1 MEKTNRTH
9 WYDTSVRSVVFTL
22 IFLAVSHFAISEEPT
37 WRTVEEVLAVVGNTP
52 ILYSDVTLAALVH
65 LVEPEPMESLEDYRS
80 RLLGARIRLEVEFR
94 DLEDTGLLYRLEL
107 ETGTY
112 RDALIS
118 RGGGEEILDTSL
130 RHEGLVWPDVDELVL
145 RVAAVDAFVEQ
156 RLRPRIS
163 VTMEEIE
170 AAYQELLVN
179 EIAVSDEP
187 VPPLS
192 SVRDHLHTLLV
203 ERKLNEEIEN
213 WLERAEEHQEVT
225 RFGR

>member
-1 MEKTNRTH
+1 M
-9 WYDTSVRSVVFTL
+9 RSIGISL
-22 IFLAVSHFAISEEPT
+22 ILLAVSHFTASEEPR
-37 WRTVEEVLAVVGNTP
+37 WRTVEEVLAVVGSTP

-65 LVEPEPMESLEDYRS
+65 LVEPEPMEVPEDYRS
-80 RLLGARIRLEVEFR
+80 RLLSARIRLEVEFR
-94 DLEDTGLLYRLEL
+94 DLEDAGLLYRLEL
-107 ETGTY
+107 ETGPY
-112 RDALIS
+112 RDALVA
-118 RGGGEEILDTSL
+118 RGGGEDALDANL

-145 RVAAVDAFVEQ
+145 RVAAIEAYVEQ

-163 VTMEEIE
+163 ITMEEIE

-192 SVRDHLHTLLV
+192 TVRGHLHTLLV
-203 ERKLNEEIEN
+203 ERKLNEEIAR
-213 WLERAEEHQEVT
+213 WLERAEEDQEVM

>member
-1 MEKTNRTH
+1 M
-9 WYDTSVRSVVFTL
+9 RSVGISL
-22 IFLAVSHFAISEEPT
+22 ILLAVSHFTASEEPK
-37 WRTVEEVLAVVGNTP
+37 WQTVEEVLAVVGSTP

-65 LVEPEPMESLEDYRS
+65 LVEPELMEVPEDYRS
-80 RLLGARIRLEVEFR
+80 RLLSARIRLEVEFR
-94 DLEDTGLLYRLEL
+94 DLEDAGLLYRLEL
-107 ETGTY
+107 ESGPY
-112 RDALIS
+112 RDALVA
-118 RGGGEEILDTSL
+118 RAGGEDALDASL

-145 RVAAVDAFVEQ
+145 RVAAIDAFVEQ

-163 VTMEEIE
+163 ITMEEIE

-192 SVRDHLHTLLV
+192 AVRGHLHTLLV
-203 ERKLNEEIEN
+203 ERKLNEEIAS
-213 WLERAEEHQEVT
+213 WLERAEEDQDVM

>member
-1 MEKTNRTH
+1 MRA
-9 WYDTSVRSVVFTL
+9 VVFSL
-22 IFLAVSHFAISEEPT
+22 ILLTVSHFTASEEPT
-37 WRTVEEVLAVVGNTP
+37 WQTVEEVLAVVGSTP
-52 ILYSDVTLAALVH
+52 ILYSDVTLATLVH

-94 DLEDTGLLYRLEL
+94 DLEDTGLLYRLDL

-118 RGGGEEILDTSL
+118 RAGGEEVLGTSL

-163 VTMEEIE
+163 VTKEEIE

-192 SVRDHLHTLLV
+192 AVRDDLHTLLV
-203 ERKLNEEIEN
+203 ERKLNEEIES
-213 WLERAEEHQEVT
+213 WLERAEEHQEVM

>member
-1 MEKTNRTH
+1 VADHR
-9 WYDTSVRSVVFTL
+9 RSPILLV
-22 IFLAVSHFAISEEPT
+22 VSHFAVSEEPA
-37 WRTVEEVLAVVGNTP
+37 WRTIEEVLAVVGNTP

-65 LVEPEPMESLEDYRS
+65 LVEPEAMEPLDDYRS

-94 DLEDTGLLYRLEL
+94 DLEDTGLLFRLEL

-112 RDALIS
+112 RDALIA
-118 RGGGEEILDTSL
+118 RAGGEEVLETSL

-179 EIAVSDEP
+179 EIAISDEP

-192 SVRDHLHTLLV
+192 AVRDDLHTLLV
-203 ERKLNEEIEN
+203 ERKLNEEIES
-213 WLERAEEHQEVT
+213 WLERAEEHQEVM

>member
-1 MEKTNRTH
+1 MRA
-9 WYDTSVRSVVFTL
+9 VVFSL
-22 IFLAVSHFAISEEPT
+22 ILLTVSHFAASEEPT

-52 ILYSDVTLAALVH
+52 VLYSDVTLAALVH
-65 LVEPEPMESLEDYRS
+65 LVEPKATEPLEDYRS

-107 ETGTY
+107 ETGRY
-112 RDALIS
+112 RDALIA
-118 RGGGEEILDTSL
+118 RAGGEEVLDTSL
-130 RHEGLVWPDVDELVL
+130 RYEGLVWPDVDELVL

-163 VTMEEIE
+163 VTLEEIE

-179 EIAVSDEP
+179 EIAISDEP

-192 SVRDHLHTLLV
+192 AVRDDLHTLLV
-203 ERKLNEEIEN
+203 ERKLNEEIES
-213 WLERAEEHQEVT
+213 WLERAEEHQEVM

>member
-1 MEKTNRTH
+1 VSQTH
-9 WYDTSVRSVVFTL
+9 WYDTSVRAVVFSL
-22 IFLAVSHFAISEEPT
+22 ILLTVSHFTASEEPT
-37 WRTVEEVLAVVGNTP
+37 WQTVEEVLAVVGSTP
-52 ILYSDVTLAALVH
+52 ILYSDVTLATLVH

-94 DLEDTGLLYRLEL
+94 DLEDTGLLYRLDL

-112 RDALIS
+112 RDALTS
-118 RGGGEEILDTSL
+118 RAGGEEVLGMSL
-130 RHEGLVWPDVDELVL
+130 RHEGLMWPDVDELVL

-163 VTMEEIE
+163 VTKEEIE

-192 SVRDHLHTLLV
+192 AVRDDLHTLLV

-213 WLERAEEHQEVT
+213 WLERAEEHQEVM

>member
-1 MEKTNRTH
+1 M
-9 WYDTSVRSVVFTL
+9 RSAVFSL
-22 IFLAVSHFAISEEPT
+22 ILLTVSHFAASEEPI
-37 WRTVEEVLAVVGNTP
+37 WRTAEEVLAVVGNTP
-52 ILYSDVTLAALVH
+52 ILFSDVTLAALVH

-94 DLEDTGLLYRLEL
+94 DLEDAGLLYRLEL

-112 RDALIS
+112 GDALIA
-118 RGGGEEILDTSL
+118 RAGGEEALDASL
-130 RHEGLVWPDVDELVL
+130 QQEGLVWPDVDELVL

-163 VTMEEIE
+163 ITMEEIE

-179 EIAVSDEP
+179 EIAVSNEP

-192 SVRDHLHTLLV
+192 AVRGHLHTLLV
-203 ERKLNEEIEN
+203 ERKLNEEIER
-213 WLERAEEHQEVT
+213 WLERAEEDQEVM
-225 RFGR
+225 RFSP

>member
-1 MEKTNRTH
+1 MRP
-9 WYDTSVRSVVFTL
+9 VVFSL
-22 IFLAVSHFAISEEPT
+22 ILLTVSHFTASEEPT
-37 WRTVEEVLAVVGNTP
+37 WQTVEEVLAVVGSTP
-52 ILYSDVTLAALVH
+52 ILYSDITLATLVH

-94 DLEDTGLLYRLEL
+94 DLEDTGLLYRLDL

-118 RGGGEEILDTSL
+118 RAGGEEVLGTSL

-163 VTMEEIE
+163 VTKEEIE

-192 SVRDHLHTLLV
+192 AVRDDLHTLLV
-203 ERKLNEEIEN
+203 ERKLNEEIES
-213 WLERAEEHQEVT
+213 WLERAEEHQEVM

>member
-1 MEKTNRTH
+1 M
-9 WYDTSVRSVVFTL
+9 RSAVFSL
-22 IFLAVSHFAISEEPT
+22 ILLTVSHFAASEEPI

-52 ILYSDVTLAALVH
+52 ILFSDVTLAALVH

-94 DLEDTGLLYRLEL
+94 DLEDAGLLYRLEL

-112 RDALIS
+112 GDALIA
-118 RGGGEEILDTSL
+118 RAGGEEALDASL
-130 RHEGLVWPDVDELVL
+130 QQEGLVWPDVDELVL

-163 VTMEEIE
+163 ITMEEIE

-179 EIAVSDEP
+179 EIAVSNEP

-192 SVRDHLHTLLV
+192 AVRGHLHTLLV
-203 ERKLNEEIEN
+203 ERKLNEEIER
-213 WLERAEEHQEVT
+213 WLERAEEDQEVM
-225 RFGR
+225 RFSP

>member
-1 MEKTNRTH
+1 MRSPH
-9 WYDTSVRSVVFTL
+9 WYDTSVRCVGISL
-22 IFLAVSHFAISEEPT
+22 ILLAVSHFAASEEPR
-37 WRTVEEVLAVVGNTP
+37 WRTVEEVLAVVGSTP

-65 LVEPEPMESLEDYRS
+65 LVEPEPMQPLEDYRS
-80 RLLGARIRLEVEFR
+80 RLLSARILLEVEFR
-94 DLEDTGLLYRLEL
+94 DLEDSGLLYRLEL
-107 ETGTY
+107 DTPTY
-112 RDALIS
+112 REALIARAGGEDAL
-118 RGGGEEILDTSL
+118 DASL
-130 RHEGLVWPDVDELVL
+130 QHEGLVWPDVDELVL

-179 EIAVSDEP
+179 EIAASDEP

-192 SVRDHLHTLLV
+192 TVRDHLHTLLV
-203 ERKLNEEIEN
+203 ERKLNEEIAS
-213 WLERAEEHQEVT
+213 WLERAEEDQEVM

>member
-1 MEKTNRTH
+1 M
-9 WYDTSVRSVVFTL
+9 RSIGISL
-22 IFLAVSHFAISEEPT
+22 ILLTVSHFTASEEPR
-37 WRTVEEVLAVVGNTP
+37 WQTVEEVLAVVGSTP

-65 LVEPEPMESLEDYRS
+65 LVEPEPMEVPEDYRS
-80 RLLGARIRLEVEFR
+80 RLLSARIRLEVEFR
-94 DLEDTGLLYRLEL
+94 DLEDAGLLYRLEL

-112 RDALIS
+112 RNALIA
-118 RGGGEEILDTSL
+118 RAGGENVLDASL

-145 RVAAVDAFVEQ
+145 RVAAIEAFVEQ

-163 VTMEEIE
+163 ITMEEIE

-192 SVRDHLHTLLV
+192 TVRGHLHTLLV
-203 ERKLNEEIEN
+203 ERKLNDEIAS
-213 WLERAEEHQEVT
+213 WLERAEEDQEVM
-225 RFGR
+225 RFGH

>member
-9 WYDTSVRSVVFTL
+9 WYDTSVRSVVFSL
-22 IFLAVSHFAISEEPT
+22 IFLAVSHFAVSEEPT

-65 LVEPEPMESLEDYRS
+65 LVEPGPMESLEDYRS

-94 DLEDTGLLYRLEL
+94 DLEDTGLLYRLDL

-118 RGGGEEILDTSL
+118 RAGGEEVLDTSL
-130 RHEGLVWPDVDELVL
+130 RYEGLVWPDVDELVL
-145 RVAAVDAFVEQ
+145 RVAAIEAYVEQ

-163 VTMEEIE
+163 ITREEID

-192 SVRDHLHTLLV
+192 TVRGHLHTLLV
-203 ERKLNEEIEN
+203 ERKLNDEIAS
-213 WLERAEEHQEVT
+213 WLERAEEDQEVM
-225 RFGR
+225 RFGP

>member
-1 MEKTNRTH
+1 MSQTH
-9 WYDTSVRSVVFTL
+9 WYDTSVRAVVFSL
-22 IFLAVSHFAISEEPT
+22 ILLTVSHFTASEEPT
-37 WRTVEEVLAVVGNTP
+37 WQTVEEVLAVVGSTP
-52 ILYSDVTLAALVH
+52 ILYSDVTLATLVH

-94 DLEDTGLLYRLEL
+94 DLEDTGLLYRLDL

-118 RGGGEEILDTSL
+118 RAGGEEVLGTSL

-163 VTMEEIE
+163 VTKEEIE

-192 SVRDHLHTLLV
+192 AVRDDLHTLLV
-203 ERKLNEEIEN
+203 ERKLNEEIES
-213 WLERAEEHQEVT
+213 WLERAEEHQEVM

>member
-1 MEKTNRTH
+1 
-9 WYDTSVRSVVFTL
+9 VRSVIFSL
-22 IFLAVSHFAISEEPT
+22 ILLTISHFAASEEPT
-37 WRTVEEVLAVVGNTP
+37 WRTVEEVLAVVGSTP
-52 ILYSDVTLAALVH
+52 ILFSDVTLAALVH
-65 LVEPEPMESLEDYRS
+65 LVESEPMESLEDFRS
-80 RLLGARIRLEVEFR
+80 RLLGARVRLEVEFR
-94 DLEDTGLLYRLEL
+94 DLEDSGLLYRLDL
-107 ETGTY
+107 ETGRY
-112 RDALIS
+112 RDALIA
-118 RGGGEEILDTSL
+118 RAGGEEALGTSL

-145 RVAAVDAFVEQ
+145 RVASVDAFVEQ

-192 SVRDHLHTLLV
+192 AVRDHLHTLLV
-203 ERKLNEEIEN
+203 ERKLNEEIES
-213 WLERAEEHQEVT
+213 WLERAEEHQEVL

>member
-1 MEKTNRTH
+1 
-9 WYDTSVRSVVFTL
+9 VRSAVFSL
-22 IFLAVSHFAISEEPT
+22 ILLTVSHFAASEEPT
-37 WRTVEEVLAVVGNTP
+37 WRTVEEVLAVVGSTP
-52 ILYSDVTLAALVH
+52 ILHSDITLAALVH
-65 LVEPEPMESLEDYRS
+65 LVEREPMESLEDYRS

-94 DLEDTGLLYRLEL
+94 DLEDAGLLYRLEL

-112 RDALIS
+112 GDALIV
-118 RGGGEEILDTSL
+118 RAGGEEALDASL
-130 RHEGLVWPDVDELVL
+130 QQEGLVWPDVDELVL

-163 VTMEEIE
+163 ITMEEIE

-192 SVRDHLHTLLV
+192 AVRGHLHTLLV
-203 ERKLNEEIEN
+203 ERKLNEEIER
-213 WLERAEEHQEVT
+213 WLERAEEDQEVM
-225 RFGR
+225 RFSP

>member
-1 MEKTNRTH
+1 MRSPH
-9 WYDTSVRSVVFTL
+9 WYDTSVRSVIFSL
-22 IFLAVSHFAISEEPT
+22 ILLTISHFAASEEPT
-37 WRTVEEVLAVVGNTP
+37 WRTVEEVLAVVGSTP
-52 ILYSDVTLAALVH
+52 ILFSDVTLAALVH
-65 LVEPEPMESLEDYRS
+65 LVESEPMESLEDFRS
-80 RLLGARIRLEVEFR
+80 RLLGARVRLEVEFR
-94 DLEDTGLLYRLEL
+94 DLEDSGLLYRLDL
-107 ETGTY
+107 ETGRY
-112 RDALIS
+112 RDALIA
-118 RGGGEEILDTSL
+118 RGGGEEALGTSL

-145 RVAAVDAFVEQ
+145 RVASVDAFVEQ

-192 SVRDHLHTLLV
+192 AVRDHLHTLLV
-203 ERKLNEEIEN
+203 ERKLNEEIES
-213 WLERAEEHQEVT
+213 WLERAEEHQEVM

>member
-1 MEKTNRTH
+1 M
-9 WYDTSVRSVVFTL
+9 RSVGISL
-22 IFLAVSHFAISEEPT
+22 ILLAVSHFTASEEPK
-37 WRTVEEVLAVVGNTP
+37 WQTVEEVLAVVGSTP

-65 LVEPEPMESLEDYRS
+65 LVEPEPMEVPEDYRS
-80 RLLGARIRLEVEFR
+80 RLLSARIRLEVEFR
-94 DLEDTGLLYRLEL
+94 DLEDAGLLYRLEL
-107 ETGTY
+107 ESGPY
-112 RDALIS
+112 RDALVA
-118 RGGGEEILDTSL
+118 RAGGEDALDASL

-145 RVAAVDAFVEQ
+145 RVAAIDAFVEQ

-163 VTMEEIE
+163 ITMEEIE

-192 SVRDHLHTLLV
+192 AVRGHLHTLLV
-203 ERKLNEEIEN
+203 ERKLNEEIAS
-213 WLERAEEHQEVT
+213 WLERAEEDQDVM